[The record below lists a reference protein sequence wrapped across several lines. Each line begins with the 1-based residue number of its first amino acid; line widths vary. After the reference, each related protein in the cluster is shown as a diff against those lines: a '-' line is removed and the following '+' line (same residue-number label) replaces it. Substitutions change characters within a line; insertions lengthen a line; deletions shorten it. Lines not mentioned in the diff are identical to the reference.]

1 MHARAGVVAR
11 RYAED
16 DRTTIQSRPTDV
28 EGTAVE
34 LLPQSR
40 EALDEYVAPSIDDV
54 EDLLRVI
61 EGWALRAVPECVA
74 LSVTLLDEDLT
85 FTLVD
90 ATAGGERPPTV
101 SGPGADPQPA
111 EEPLH
116 ALDEA
121 EWADM
126 ARERAFEGIASTV
139 SLPVVEEGRAVLNID
154 LYASTAHAF
163 HDRIDGLVAAL
174 GAWQAGAVTN
184 ADLGFETLRRA
195 QEAPERLREQRL
207 VDVAV
212 GLVAARAGLTTDD
225 ALDLLRQAAELAGI
239 AETQAASV
247 AQCLLA

>member
-1 MHARAGVVAR
+1 M
-11 RYAED
+11 
-16 DRTTIQSRPTDV
+16 
-28 EGTAVE
+28 E

-61 EGWALRAVPECVA
+61 ERWAVRAVPECVA
-74 LSVTLLDEDLT
+74 LSVTLLEEDLT
-85 FTLVD
+85 FTLID
-90 ATAGGERPPTV
+90 ATAGGERPPT
-101 SGPGADPQPA
+101 GAGPQPA
-111 EEPLH
+111 DEPEPVQ
-116 ALDEA
+116 ALDETG
-121 EWADM
+121 WADM
-126 ARERAFEGIASTV
+126 ARARAFEGIASTV

-212 GLVAARAGLTTDD
+212 GLVAARAGLTTDA
-225 ALDLLRQAAELAGI
+225 ALDLLREAANVAGI
-239 AETQAASV
+239 GETQAASV